1 MRGDEH
7 GGVRILA
14 IKQRA
19 MADVLFGWQAPL
31 PDKIGMIAA
40 FFVANTGGNFVIE
53 NGSGE
58 RRHRLWRNCAARI
71 SVSPTRGEASARLIF
86 RAGPINP
93 LITPAQR
100 RDIGHRIGAHYS
112 VNGSVAAVAQM
123 DVQFIERIGPI
134 DPIDA
139 SNQSQAIERLEFPPE
154 PQI

>member
-19 MADVLFGWQAPL
+19 IADVLFGWQAPL

-53 NGSGE
+53 KGGGQ
-58 RRHRLWRNCAARI
+58 RRHRLWRNGAARI
-71 SVSPTRGEASARLIF
+71 SVSRTRGEASADLIF
-86 RAGPINP
+86 RAGTINP

-112 VNGSVAAVAQM
+112 VNGRGAARAPLE
-123 DVQFIERIGPI
+123 VQLIE
-134 DPIDA
+134 
-139 SNQSQAIERLEFPPE
+139 
-154 PQI
+154 